1 MNQKIQEFLSHLLI
15 FTSKF
20 KPSEGSTDE
29 FRVLGTTDNDQTPVE
44 ISIREVRLGT
54 PSQIELV
61 TQEYRYHLM
70 ILKFHRMLVSTK
82 FTFESPVFLSGMK
95 EYAFIIESNS
105 TDYRV
110 WISRLGE
117 FDIGRDADDQ
127 VVVTKQTLLGT
138 LFKSQNVSTWTPS
151 QYEDCTFKLYRSD
164 FVPSGSVQLFNPRLP
179 TDLEVIPNNSL
190 VIESNTI
197 RVGLGTTVADS
208 GLLVGQLITQDESG
222 QLVDS

>member
-1 MNQKIQEFLSHLLI
+1 MLTGEYKDPLAQTFRVDEPEDSGI
-15 FTSKF
+15 FVTSLDLYF
-20 KPSEGSTDE
+20 QAKPAEGSTDE

-54 PSQIELV
+54 PSQIELANS
-61 TQEYRYHLM
+61 R
-70 ILKFHRMLVSTK
+70 VSLSPDDIEVSQDASVATK

-127 VVVTKQTLLGT
+127 VC
-138 LFKSQNVSTWTPS
+138 
-151 QYEDCTFKLYRSD
+151 Y
-164 FVPSGSVQLFNPRLP
+164 
-179 TDLEVIPNNSL
+179 
-190 VIESNTI
+190 
-197 RVGLGTTVADS
+197 
-208 GLLVGQLITQDESG
+208 
-222 QLVDS
+222 